1 MLLYG
6 EYFTWICVCLRIN
19 TFSYMRFLIL
29 FYATGI
35 ELKDKISLVTTP
47 KDRNGSHIYEEIDI
61 NLQNGKYTTPFL
73 LLGHV
78 VF

>member
-1 MLLYG
+1 
-6 EYFTWICVCLRIN
+6 
-19 TFSYMRFLIL
+19 MRFLIL

-35 ELKDKISLVTTP
+35 ELKDEISLVTTP

-61 NLQNGKYTTPFL
+61 NLQNGKYTTRFL
-73 LLGHV
+73 LLEHV